1 MGHGPG
7 NTATSAGA
15 PVAPADDM
23 ITRMP
28 EGWSDFFVAT
38 AGAAAAL
45 AGLIIVAMTVN
56 IQTILSIPSMTS
68 RAGATIASL
77 VLIVVTAAAGL
88 IPGQGLQY
96 LAGEILLFTVGA
108 AVLAVDS
115 AVRMLRSAEAPYRGV
130 TWFKAV
136 LAVGQVVPFAV
147 GGVLLATD
155 NEGGLYWVAAGIL
168 LVFVVSVANAWV
180 LLVEILR

>member
-1 MGHGPG
+1 
-7 NTATSAGA
+7 
-15 PVAPADDM
+15 M
-23 ITRMP
+23 ITGMP

-88 IPGQGLQY
+88 IPGQGIRY
-96 LAGEILLFTVGA
+96 LGAEIVLFTAGA
-108 AVLAVDS
+108 AILAVDS
-115 AVRMLRSAEAPYRGV
+115 AVRMLRTAEPPYRGI
-130 TWFKAV
+130 TGFKAV
-136 LAVGQVVPFAV
+136 LAIGQMLPFAV
-147 GGVLLATD
+147 GGVLLAADTD
-155 NEGGLYWVAAGIL
+155 AGLYWLAGGIL
-168 LVFVVSVANAWV
+168 LVFIVSVANAWV